1 VLAAADVVDVAL
13 TLVERE
19 TGAVVL
25 ALVVVLEKVIE
36 DDDA

>member
-1 VLAAADVVDVAL
+1 VLAAADVVEVVL
-13 TLVERE
+13 TLIEEE

-36 DDDA
+36 DEDA